1 MVLALILA
9 LAFAIL
15 AVIFAL
21 QNPTVVTV
29 AFLSYRGEW
38 ALALLILISVGVG
51 ILIGVLVM
59 LPGTL
64 RRAWTVGSLRRKV
77 SELEK
82 SLEEQKAKLSA
93 SPTPAASSPT
103 TGTTASSP
111 TTGTQQGG
119 SSAQPE

>member
-93 SPTPAASSPT
+93 SPTPADSPIP
-103 TGTTASSP
+103 P

-119 SSAQPE
+119 SSAQPK